1 MLHGFLHEVYSGS
14 YLKYSKMS
22 LRVEFGLLV
31 CLLSTLFSKRC
42 RTRNAELVFLGLG
55 CSSVVRQLALIH
67 EAQGSIPVL

>member
-22 LRVEFGLLV
+22 LKVEFGLLV

-42 RTRNAELVFLGLG
+42 RARNAELIFSGLGL
-55 CSSVVRQLALIH
+55 
-67 EAQGSIPVL
+67 